1 MKQIKARRVT
11 QASKAEFSPR
21 TLMLAGLGVAAI
33 ARREGRSLIARID
46 SSSRQIAERVQLEVG
61 AAGGRAVELAE
72 QVRSS
77 VEQASQPVIAR
88 VEKLLGRTLKG
99 KAKRKPAA
107 KRAPARRVAKPAAR
121 KSTRRA

>member
-11 QASKAEFSPR
+11 PAPKAELSPR

-72 QVRSS
+72 QVRSR

-107 KRAPARRVAKPAAR
+107 KRAPARRAAKPAAR

>member
-11 QASKAEFSPR
+11 PASKAELSPR

-46 SSSRQIAERVQLEVG
+46 SGSRQIAERVQLEVG

-72 QVRSS
+72 QVR
-77 VEQASQPVIAR
+77 
-88 VEKLLGRTLKG
+88 
-99 KAKRKPAA
+99 KPAA
-107 KRAPARRVAKPAAR
+107 KRAPARRATKPAAR

>member
-11 QASKAEFSPR
+11 QASKAELSPR

-46 SSSRQIAERVQLEVG
+46 SGSRQIAERVQLEVG

-72 QVRSS
+72 QVRSR

-99 KAKRKPAA
+99 KTKRKPAA
-107 KRAPARRVAKPAAR
+107 KRAPARRATKPAAR

>member
-11 QASKAEFSPR
+11 QASKAELSPR

-46 SSSRQIAERVQLEVG
+46 SGSRQIAERVQLEVG
-61 AAGGRAVELAE
+61 AASGRAVELAE
-72 QVRSS
+72 QVRSR

-107 KRAPARRVAKPAAR
+107 KRAPARRAAKPAAR